1 MKITGKAY
9 RELDKQI
16 KDLFDSLPIDNLHNH
31 LIRISENKDVK
42 SIGVRFIWDIYY
54 MAMHTHHYSWR
65 DIAEVEGVKMSHI
78 QTALKRIVPK
88 YYPTI
93 ESYLTEVK

>member
-16 KDLFDSLPIDNLHNH
+16 KDVFEGLPVDVFHMH
-31 LIRISENKDVK
+31 LIRISEDKDVK
-42 SIGVRFIWDIYY
+42 SIGIRFIWDIYY

-88 YYPTI
+88 YYPSI
-93 ESYLTEVK
+93 ESYLTEVR

>member
-16 KDLFDSLPIDNLHNH
+16 KEFIQQLEVDRLPLHLSSISFDD
-31 LIRISENKDVK
+31 DVK
-42 SIGVRFIWDIYY
+42 SIGTRFIWDVYY
-54 MAMHTHHYSWR
+54 ATMFRNNFSWR

-88 YYPTI
+88 YYPPI
-93 ESYLTEVK
+93 ESYLKEVK